1 MSIMLKATPRNN
13 PMEFHGN
20 MNGVKIM
27 GYKDLTP
34 YYLNDDFRGYTD
46 KVSREEYNNL
56 QSNIAQNGL
65 NKAIEGWILKDTGQ
79 IVIAGGHTRRKILET
94 LGITDFPVVISGESD
109 HMLCEKLNNYWS
121 SDNVRCNPSPIAKFN
136 TIERQVEKT
145 EKALN
150 RPLTKEE
157 KNTICYK
164 KNLNPSSSGLY
175 TKIHHLKYG
184 YHSNGNWVEPR
195 PDLIK
200 DLEEGN
206 KDASVGS
213 LHKVQLKH
221 HKSHYNDEKR
231 LYNQDPDLEKVMQ
244 KIRSGDKNSLD
255 IDSDIAKGLK
265 EFILKLDKLDVKGFR
280 GIYLRDNSDPS
291 CISNILS
298 QLAACYFAECFNK
311 IDSEFTAVSS
321 KNSEHYDIYI
331 KNRKG
336 NEKVNSIEVK
346 CTNNP
351 ASPKWVSGKP
361 KNGYHLL
368 INYSKELNFYVS
380 LMYIDIGIWNEYSGN
395 WTLTLNDARTES
407 QNTFI
412 HEIAG
417 RTILDD
423 GKYIVQRDVIDI

>member
-1 MSIMLKATPRNN
+1 MSIMQKATPRNN

-46 KVSREEYNNL
+46 KVSREEYDNL
-56 QSNIAQNGL
+56 KSNIAQNGL

-79 IVIAGGHTRRKILET
+79 IVIAAGHTRRKILET

-109 HMLCEKLNNYWS
+109 NMKCERLRNRWAR
-121 SDNVRCNPSPIAKFN
+121 DNIRHNPPPIATFN
-136 TIERQVEKT
+136 TIEAIVDNIQNDT
-145 EKALN
+145 N
-150 RPLTKEE
+150 RTLSKEE
-157 KNTICYK
+157 KDTLCREQG
-164 KNLNPSSSGLY
+164 LNPSRSGLY
-175 TKIHHLKYG
+175 TKIHNLKYG
-184 YHSNGNWVEPR
+184 YEYNKKWVDKR

-200 DLEEGN
+200 DLEEGK

-221 HKSHYNDEKR
+221 HNASYDDEKR
-231 LYNQDPDLEKVMQ
+231 LYNQDLDLEKVMQ